1 MKKVLE
7 IKECRSCYSKDFK
20 PILSLGNQYIT
31 NFIESKE
38 EQKKIPQV
46 PLDLVLCDNCK
57 LLQLKHNAPPES
69 MWGDQYW
76 YKSGISTTIKD
87 DLKDIV
93 RNIYKKMSLKKGHL
107 VVDIGCNDGTLLEFY
122 NQKENLILVGFEPS
136 NNVAQEASKK
146 NFRVI
151 NDFFNAEKFK
161 ETFRDKKAKVITAI
175 SMFYDLENPNQ
186 FLKDITSI
194 LDPHG
199 LFVIQQNYLMSMLEQ
214 NAFDNICHEHREYYS
229 LHSLKKILKKY
240 DLEIFDVLTSDINGG
255 SLRTYIKFKEN
266 ANLKGSKGA
275 EERIRT
281 LLEKEEKLG
290 LNSLKPY
297 QEFSARISTIK
308 ENLMNFLRK
317 ERASGKKI
325 WIYGASTRGNV
336 ILQYFDIDSNLV
348 DCIADKNPEKDGKRT
363 VGSLIPITSPEKMRL
378 ENPDILLV
386 NTWHF
391 FDEIRK
397 QEEELFNKG
406 CKFIVALPEFKV
418 FEKN

>member
-214 NAFDNICHEHREYYS
+214 NAFDNIVAEHRCYYS
-229 LHSLKKILKKY
+229 LQSLKYL
-240 DLEIFDVLTSDINGG
+240 LERNGLELFDVKFNDINGG
-255 SLRTYIKFKEN
+255 SIRTYIKHKGCESFKI
-266 ANLKGSKGA
+266 SP
-275 EERIRT
+275 RV
-281 LLEKEEKLG
+281 KESMDADLAAG
-290 LNSLKPY
+290 LNTAKPY
-297 QEFSARISTIK
+297 EEFADRIAKIK
-308 ENLMNFLRK
+308 REVMHFLKK
-317 ERASGKKI
+317 ETAKGKKI
-325 WIYGASTRGNV
+325 VGCGASTRGNTT
-336 ILQYFDIDSNLV
+336 LQYFGITPDLISVIGDSNP
-348 DCIADKNPEKDGKRT
+348 AKWGKKT
-363 VGSLIPITSPEKMRL
+363 PGSLIPIVSL
-378 ENPDILLV
+378 EEVKKINPDYQFVLI
-386 NTWHF
+386 WHLF
-391 FDEIRK
+391 EAIREK
-397 QEEELFNKG
+397 EGKG
-406 CKFIVALPEFKV
+406 KFILPMPYFRIE
-418 FEKN
+418 ENQ